1 MCIQEVER
9 WQLLRAGGCCKR
21 RYAAAAAPVR
31 LCCGCAAPLTMP
43 APLALLFVLLWA
55 SHTRAVLC
63 PERVNVEPISKFC
76 QDFTKVCVDHGDYVL
91 YENKHNPRHEA
102 FTGIPQIKLDS
113 VHVDYYG
120 FGDVW
125 GTEFLYPHPLLR
137 PATDG
142 EESKELQEPQ
152 FSRW

>member
-1 MCIQEVER
+1 M
-9 WQLLRAGGCCKR
+9 LSL
-21 RYAAAAAPVR
+21 
-31 LCCGCAAPLTMP
+31 
-43 APLALLFVLLWA
+43 LLFVLLQWA
-55 SHTRAVLC
+55 AATSAVLC
-63 PERVNVEPISKFC
+63 PDPVNVEPISKFC
-76 QDFTKVCVDHGDYVL
+76 QDLTKVCVDQGDYVL
-91 YENKHNPRHEA
+91 YENKHNPRHTA

-137 PATDG
+137 PATGG
-142 EESKELQEPQ
+142 EETKELQEPQ